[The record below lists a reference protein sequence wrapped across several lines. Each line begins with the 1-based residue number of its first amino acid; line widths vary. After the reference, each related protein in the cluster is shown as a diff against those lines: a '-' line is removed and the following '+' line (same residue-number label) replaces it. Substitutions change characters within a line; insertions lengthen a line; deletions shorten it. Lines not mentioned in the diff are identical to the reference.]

1 MIIGSRQKM
10 NATENDII
18 IKIRDREISRAE
30 VVKSLVVH
38 IDRHLSWAV
47 HIFIRFQ
54 KRFLP
59 LLARL
64 NVPDRPFMT
73 CKTAVQVYSA
83 LIYSL
88 TLTTTARSGTNW
100 ETQLP

>member
-30 VVKSLVVH
+30 VVKSLGVH
-38 IDRHLSWAV
+38 IDRHLSWAE
-47 HIFIRFQ
+47 HIDKIS
-54 KRFLP
+54 KRFFP

-64 NVPDRPFMT
+64 
-73 CKTAVQVYSA
+73 
-83 LIYSL
+83 
-88 TLTTTARSGTNW
+88 
-100 ETQLP
+100 